1 MDVVHMKNK
10 KTKPKKKPKIK
21 CNKTCITCAN
31 CIPIGEGDHL
41 CDELME
47 LVLKNYIPTDKFY
60 GCGGSSYDRQ

>member
-21 CNKTCITCAN
+21 CCKTCITCAN

-47 LVLKNYIPTDKFY
+47 LVLEEYVPTDRFY
-60 GCGGSSYDRQ
+60 GCGGSFYEKQ